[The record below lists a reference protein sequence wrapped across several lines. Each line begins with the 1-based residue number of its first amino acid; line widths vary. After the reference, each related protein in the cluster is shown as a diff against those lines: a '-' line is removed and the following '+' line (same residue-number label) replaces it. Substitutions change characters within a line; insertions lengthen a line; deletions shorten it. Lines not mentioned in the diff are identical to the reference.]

1 MSVDDS
7 LLYKNPIAL
16 ISTINGLPRCCTRP
30 LLFHG
35 WRFAHEEARF
45 YGIRLFINMLEHRS
59 ESGV

>member
-7 LLYKNPIAL
+7 LLCENPIAL
-16 ISTINGLPRCCTRP
+16 TNAINEWPRCCTRL

-35 WRFAHEEARF
+35 WRFVHEEARF
-45 YGIRLFINMLEHRS
+45 HGIRLFINMLEHRS